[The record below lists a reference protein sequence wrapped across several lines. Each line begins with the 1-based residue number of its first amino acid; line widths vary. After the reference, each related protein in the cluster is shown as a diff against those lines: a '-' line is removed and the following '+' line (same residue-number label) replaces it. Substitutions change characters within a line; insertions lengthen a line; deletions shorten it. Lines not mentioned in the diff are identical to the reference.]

1 MCGPSGRQVN
11 KIYISIYIIC
21 KKTIVTSV
29 IFCIEAYNNNPNPIL
44 LTYTKTSYIVDDVN
58 NGDLKYLN
66 YFVFS
71 LLFCTLV

>member
-11 KIYISIYIIC
+11 KIYIYISIIC

-29 IFCIEAYNNNPNPIL
+29 IFLLEYNNNPNPIL

-66 YFVFS
+66 YFVFL
-71 LLFCTLV
+71 LLFCTLA